1 VASAAFKGCAGLA
14 QDRPPGKRPR
24 GYLLC
29 PWSGR
34 RAGGN
39 INDLGGAA
47 QRQRRQGS
55 AKVALRDDLNSCAP
69 RLCRYARALVTGQ
82 PGPSEIADDL
92 VHAVLLRTWEAGP
105 ALRLAGR
112 DLHLH
117 LYTML
122 TEWYRERL
130 VAGRMGGRAH
140 MEKENF
146 SAGRPRAAG
155 TVLVPASPR
164 DKFAAALLALAL
176 EEREALLL
184 VVLEGFSYAQAA
196 QILKISRTVLIMRL
210 ACARAALS
218 EIPAPETPLRRAKTR
233 PSYLRV
239 VK

>member
-1 VASAAFKGCAGLA
+1 
-14 QDRPPGKRPR
+14 
-24 GYLLC
+24 
-29 PWSGR
+29 
-34 RAGGN
+34 
-39 INDLGGAA
+39 
-47 QRQRRQGS
+47 
-55 AKVALRDDLNSCAP
+55 VALRDDLNLCAP

-92 VHAVLLRTWEAGP
+92 VHAVLLRTWEAGT

-117 LYTML
+117 LYTLL
-122 TEWYRERL
+122 TEWHRERL
-130 VAGRMGGRAH
+130 AAGRMGGKAH

-146 SAGRPRAAG
+146 SAGGPRAAG
-155 TVLVPASPR
+155 NLPAPTPR

-196 QILKISRTVLIMRL
+196 RILKISRTVLIMRL

-218 EIPAPETPLRRAKTR
+218 EIPAPETPSRPAKTR

>member
-1 VASAAFKGCAGLA
+1 VRIFTL
-14 QDRPPGKRPR
+14 
-24 GYLLC
+24 

-34 RAGGN
+34 CAGGN

-47 QRQRRQGS
+47 PGRQKQRRQRTVQGS
-55 AKVALRDDLNSCAP
+55 AKVALRDDLNLCAP

-82 PGPSEIADDL
+82 PGPSEVADDL
-92 VHAVLLRTWEAGP
+92 VHAVLLRTWEAGT
-105 ALRLAGR
+105 ALRLAGG

-117 LYTML
+117 LYTLL
-122 TEWYRERL
+122 TEWHRERL
-130 VAGRMGGRAH
+130 AAGRMGGKAH

-146 SAGRPRAAG
+146 SAGGPRAAG
-155 TVLVPASPR
+155 NLPVPASLR

-196 QILKISRTVLIMRL
+196 RILKISRIVLVMRL
-210 ACARAALS
+210 ACARAALT
-218 EIPAPETPLRRAKTR
+218 ETPLPETSSRPVKMR

>member
-1 VASAAFKGCAGLA
+1 
-14 QDRPPGKRPR
+14 
-24 GYLLC
+24 
-29 PWSGR
+29 
-34 RAGGN
+34 
-39 INDLGGAA
+39 
-47 QRQRRQGS
+47 
-55 AKVALRDDLNSCAP
+55 VALRDDLNLCAP

-92 VHAVLLRTWEAGP
+92 VHAVLLRTWEAGS

-117 LYTML
+117 LHLYALL
-122 TEWYRERL
+122 TEWHRERL
-130 VAGRMGGRAH
+130 AAGRLGGKAH

-146 SAGRPRAAG
+146 SAGGPRAAG
-155 TVLVPASPR
+155 NLPVLASPR

-196 QILKISRTVLIMRL
+196 RILKISRTVLIMRL
-210 ACARAALS
+210 ASARAALS
-218 EIPAPETPLRRAKTR
+218 DIPAPETPSRPAKTL

>member
-1 VASAAFKGCAGLA
+1 M
-14 QDRPPGKRPR
+14 
-24 GYLLC
+24 
-29 PWSGR
+29 
-34 RAGGN
+34 
-39 INDLGGAA
+39 
-47 QRQRRQGS
+47 
-55 AKVALRDDLNSCAP
+55 ALRDDLNLCAP

-92 VHAVLLRTWEAGP
+92 VHAVLLRTWEAGT

-117 LYTML
+117 LYTLL
-122 TEWYRERL
+122 TEWHRERL
-130 VAGRMGGRAH
+130 AAGRMGGKAH

-146 SAGRPRAAG
+146 SAGGPRAAG
-155 TVLVPASPR
+155 NLPVPASPR

-196 QILKISRTVLIMRL
+196 RILKISRTVLIMRL

-218 EIPAPETPLRRAKTR
+218 EIPAPETSIASGQAAPLLSARGQMRTSCTDAAPCERSGIARLCRWR
-233 PSYLRV
+233 PGSRPARGRSGLSCRFASGCGPGRNMAAAE
-239 VK
+239 

>member
-1 VASAAFKGCAGLA
+1 M
-14 QDRPPGKRPR
+14 
-24 GYLLC
+24 
-29 PWSGR
+29 
-34 RAGGN
+34 
-39 INDLGGAA
+39 
-47 QRQRRQGS
+47 
-55 AKVALRDDLNSCAP
+55 ALRDELNLCAP
-69 RLCRYARALVTGQ
+69 RLCRYARALVSGQ

-92 VHAVLLRTWEAGP
+92 VRAVLLRTWEAGT

-117 LYTML
+117 LYTLL
-122 TEWYRERL
+122 TECHRDRL
-130 VAGRMGGRAH
+130 AAGRMGGKAH

-146 SAGRPRAAG
+146 SAGGPRAAG
-155 TVLVPASPR
+155 NLPVPASPR

-196 QILKISRTVLIMRL
+196 RVLKISRTVLIMRL
-210 ACARAALS
+210 ASARAALS
-218 EIPAPETPLRRAKTR
+218 EITVAKTPSRPAKTR

>member
-1 VASAAFKGCAGLA
+1 M
-14 QDRPPGKRPR
+14 
-24 GYLLC
+24 
-29 PWSGR
+29 
-34 RAGGN
+34 
-39 INDLGGAA
+39 
-47 QRQRRQGS
+47 
-55 AKVALRDDLNSCAP
+55 ALRDDLNFCAP
-69 RLCRYARALVTGQ
+69 RLCRYARAVVTGQ

-92 VHAVLLRTWEAGP
+92 VHAVLLRTWEAGT

-117 LYTML
+117 LYTLL
-122 TEWYRERL
+122 TEWHRERL
-130 VAGRMGGRAH
+130 AAGRMGGKAH

-146 SAGRPRAAG
+146 SAGGPRAAG
-155 TVLVPASPR
+155 NLPVPASPR

-196 QILKISRTVLIMRL
+196 RILKISRTVLITRL

-218 EIPAPETPLRRAKTR
+218 QIPAPETPSRPAKAR